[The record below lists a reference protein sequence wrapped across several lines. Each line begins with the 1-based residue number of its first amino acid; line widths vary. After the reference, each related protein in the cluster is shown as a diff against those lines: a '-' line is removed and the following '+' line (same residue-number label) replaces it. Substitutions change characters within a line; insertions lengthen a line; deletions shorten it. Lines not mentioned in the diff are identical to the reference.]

1 MMDQI
6 NLGTIFAFAINAI
19 LIENVILTQFM
30 GCCPFFGVS
39 KKSDTAL
46 GMGMAVTFIMG
57 LSSIVTYGVY
67 RLVLVPLKLEYLD
80 TIAFILV
87 IAALVQLVEM
97 ILKKMVPALYSAL
110 GIYLPLITT
119 NCAVLGVCLNNIS
132 GGYSFFTS
140 FCNAIFSAVGFTL
153 AIWIFSL
160 LQTRMEESS
169 DIPEAFRGFPIS
181 LIAAALLSFGF
192 MGFNGLSF

>member
-1 MMDQI
+1 MVEL
-6 NLGTIFAFAINAI
+6 NFGTILAFAINAI
-19 LIENVILTQFM
+19 LIENIVLNQFM

-39 KKSDTAL
+39 DKKETAL

-57 LSSIVTYGVY
+57 LSSVVTYGIHY
-67 RLVLVPLKLEYLD
+67 LILVPLKLEYLQ
-80 TIAFILV
+80 TVSFVLV

-97 ILKKMVPALYSAL
+97 VLKKMVPVLYRAL

-119 NCAVLGVCLNNIS
+119 NCAVLGVCLNNIQD
-132 GGYSFFTS
+132 GYHFWTSFFYSVFT
-140 FCNAIFSAVGFTL
+140 AIGFTL

-160 LQTRMEESS
+160 VRTRIEETSE
-169 DIPEAFRGFPIS
+169 IPEAFQGLPIA

-192 MGFNGLSF
+192 MGFGGLSF

>member
-1 MMDQI
+1 MTPI
-6 NLGTIFAFAINAI
+6 NFGTIFAFAINAI
-19 LIENVILTQFM
+19 LIENIVLTQFM

-57 LSSIVTYGVY
+57 LSSIVTYCIHQF
-67 RLVLVPLKLEYLD
+67 VLVPLGLEYLQ

-97 ILKKMVPALYSAL
+97 ALRKLVPALYNAL

-119 NCAVLGVCLNNIS
+119 NCAVLGVCITNMQEEYNFL
-132 GGYSFFTS
+132 FAFL
-140 FCNAIFSAVGFTL
+140 NAIFTAIGFTL

-160 LQTRMEESS
+160 LRTRMEETC
-169 DIPEAFRGFPIS
+169 DIPKAFQGFPIA
-181 LIAAALLSFGF
+181 LITAALLAFGF

>member
-1 MMDQI
+1 MET
-6 NLGTIFAFAINAI
+6 LSFGTILAFAVNAI
-19 LIENVILTQFM
+19 LIENVVLSQFM

-57 LSSIVTYGVY
+57 LASIVTYGVY
-67 RLVLVPLKLEYLD
+67 QWVLIPLDLEYLE

-97 ILKKMVPALYSAL
+97 ALKKLIPALYNAL

-119 NCAVLGVCLNNIS
+119 NCAVLGVCLTS
-132 GGYSFFTS
+132 VQEGYNFLSSFLYSVFT
-140 FCNAIFSAVGFTL
+140 ALGFTL

-160 LQTRMEESS
+160 IRTRIEETC
-169 DIPEAFRGFPIS
+169 DIPRAFQGFPIS

>member
-1 MMDQI
+1 MDQY
-6 NLGTIFAFAINAI
+6 NLGTILAFAINAI
-19 LIENVILTQFM
+19 LIENVVLSQFM

-57 LSSIVTYGVY
+57 LSSIVTYGIY
-67 RLVLVPLKLEYLD
+67 KLVLVRLHLEYLE

-87 IAALVQLVEM
+87 IASLVQLVEM
-97 ILKKMVPALYSAL
+97 ALRKLLPALYNAL

-119 NCAVLGVCLNNIS
+119 NCAVLGICLTNIQD
-132 GGYSFFTS
+132 GYDFLSSFLNSIFT
-140 FCNAIFSAVGFTL
+140 ALGFTL

-160 LQTRMEESS
+160 VRTRMEEVC
-169 DIPEAFRGFPIS
+169 DIPKPFQGFPIA
-181 LIAAALLSFGF
+181 LIPAALLSFGF
-192 MGFNGLSF
+192 LGFNGLTL

>member
-1 MMDQI
+1 MEQL
-6 NLGTIFAFAINAI
+6 NFGTLLAFAINAI
-19 LIENVILTQFM
+19 LIENVVLSQFM

-57 LSSIVTYGVY
+57 LAAMVTYGVY
-67 RLVLVPLKLEYLD
+67 QLVLVPLKLEYLE

-87 IAALVQLVEM
+87 IASLVQLVEM
-97 ILKKMVPALYSAL
+97 ALKKLVPALYNAL

-119 NCAVLGVCLNNIS
+119 NCAVLGVCLNNIQF
-132 GGYSFFTS
+132 GYDFLSCLLNSIFT
-140 FCNAIFSAVGFTL
+140 ALGFTL

-160 LQTRMEESS
+160 VRTRMEETCS
-169 DIPEAFRGFPIS
+169 IPKAFQGFPIA
-181 LIAAALLSFGF
+181 LITAALLSFGF
-192 MGFNGLSF
+192 LGFNGLTL

>member
-1 MMDQI
+1 MTEF
-6 NLGTIFAFAINAI
+6 NLGTILAFAINAI
-19 LIENVILTQFM
+19 LIENVVLSQFM

-57 LSSIVTYGVY
+57 LSSIVTFGVY
-67 RLVLVPLKLEYLD
+67 HLVLVPLDLEYLE

-87 IAALVQLVEM
+87 IASLVQLVEM
-97 ILKKMVPALYSAL
+97 ALKKMVPALYNAL

-119 NCAVLGVCLNNIS
+119 NCAVLGVCLTSIQEEYNFIS
-132 GGYSFFTS
+132 SFSYSVFT
-140 FCNAIFSAVGFTL
+140 ALGFTL

-160 LQTRMEESS
+160 VRTRIEETC
-169 DIPEAFRGFPIS
+169 DIPKAFQGFPIA
-181 LIAAALLSFGF
+181 LITAALLSFGF
-192 MGFNGLSF
+192 MGFNGLTL